1 MVVKKSVENVESL
14 HNFDF
19 FFMEKPYKN
28 IFTCQQNNHKG
39 EIKCPLVLFRSEHY
53 NS

>member
-14 HNFDF
+14 HNFD
-19 FFMEKPYKN
+19 YKN

-39 EIKCPLVLFRSEHY
+39 EIKCQLVLFRSEHY
-53 NS
+53 NL